1 MTDKLRNWAGNL
13 TYGAARVHYPETL
26 EQLQDIVTQSHKLR
40 VVGSRHSFNRIAD
53 TSADLVSLEKLDHT
67 GDTVKIDRAR
77 NTATFNAGVTYGQ
90 LGLALHQEG
99 YAIHNMASL
108 PHISIA
114 GACATATHGSG
125 NGNGN
130 LATTVSALEFI
141 AADGRVVALSRE
153 KDGDTFNGAVVN
165 LGGLG
170 VVTKMTLDIVPAF
183 VMQQEVYENL
193 PLAQLEAHFE
203 EISSSAYSVSLFT
216 NWQNERVSQVWLKRH
231 IPDNVALALSPAFFE
246 ATLAPIQRH
255 PIVELSAKPTTIQMG
270 VLGPW
275 HERLPHFRIDET
287 PSSGA
292 ELQTEYFVPRQH
304 AVAAYQAIASLREQ
318 MAPVLMISEVRTIA
332 ADALWMSMCYQQD
345 SVAFH
350 FTWQLNWPEVQKVL
364 PLIEAKLAPFK
375 PRPHWGK
382 LFTMP
387 AAQVQSNYTRLP
399 DFRNLLQTY
408 DPTGKFRNEFLDTYI
423 F

>member
-90 LGLALHQEG
+90 LGLALHKEG

>member
-90 LGLALHQEG
+90 LGLALHKEG

-231 IPDNVALALSPAFFE
+231 IPDNVALTLAPAFFE